1 MTVTERRIPVPGGDL
16 AVIDHGGSGPD
27 VLLLHSSG
35 HNAHTWADLAPLL
48 ARHAHVYALDLRGHG
63 QSTAQVTDGSAQI
76 RDDVLTVVAELGLR
90 RPVIVGHEFGGLW
103 AVAAAYEHEE
113 LGGLVLI
120 DSPVVDPTDAVR
132 DLVSMIA
139 DPVVLDLLVERFG
152 LGVSGP
158 DAASLD
164 EYADG
169 YVERIRSDWL
179 ARTFDADA
187 ARQLVLRGVLVA
199 PDGSWSRQ
207 PSIEAVKD
215 LAAIPAHYPYYPG
228 RELIETLDAPILVV
242 TLSQGHFVPSGD
254 AVQLAATHPD
264 WQVVTLDA
272 HAEALT
278 TDPEIV
284 LDPIVAFLESSSG
297 TT

>member
-103 AVAAAYEHEE
+103 AVAAAYEHED

-187 ARQLVLRGVLVA
+187 ARRLVLRGCSS
-199 PDGSWSRQ
+199 PPTDRGRGSRRSRRSRISPRSRRTTPTTRAGSSWR
-207 PSIEAVKD
+207 PSTPRSSSSRSPRATSC
-215 LAAIPAHYPYYPG
+215 
-228 RELIETLDAPILVV
+228 R
-242 TLSQGHFVPSGD
+242 
-254 AVQLAATHPD
+254 AATR
-264 WQVVTLDA
+264 
-272 HAEALT
+272 
-278 TDPEIV
+278 
-284 LDPIVAFLESSSG
+284 SSSRPRTRTG
-297 TT
+297 RSSPSTLTPRR